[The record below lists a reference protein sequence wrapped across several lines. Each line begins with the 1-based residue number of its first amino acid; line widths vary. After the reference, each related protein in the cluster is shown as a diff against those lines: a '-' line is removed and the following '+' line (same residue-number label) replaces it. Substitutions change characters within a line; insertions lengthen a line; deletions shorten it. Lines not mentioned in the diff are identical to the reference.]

1 MVKRLLCAKDLDSR
15 AQSIFVILLKYM
27 NVQRLKGNMTDQA
40 GRILLKGDNITL
52 VQPAQS

>member
-1 MVKRLLCAKDLDSR
+1 MVKRLVCAKDLDSR